1 MALQQAF
8 SKTVLG
14 QYRDNFVTKGINNG
28 LDFLTNKE
36 LKVAEDLTAGDK
48 QFKNDDKLILVDA
61 KGEYV
66 KYTSQGM
73 AAFYGW
79 SDVKDRA
86 FEIANPFKA
95 VLSDLSSFRTKVED
109 TEKYMD
115 FVKETY
121 KHLAVS
127 IIETVLATVYALI
140 YIGNAMVTRPMGKK
154 ASFKNFAMGVVYLLG
169 NIVSAALV
177 TVLSLTQNA
186 INIVKDLVYGTVGL
200 VIQPIFNKLVRG
212 YLGVDKPELEGQAK
226 KDADAAET
234 DALKAKVEMLKA
246 KQEVA
251 QKQVPEYLLERAGKT
266 FETVDVKVNKEEQ
279 EKLSNDINKAKK
291 SLTEAE
297 EAATKNVTLE
307 LKDEKYV
314 LKTPAEGKTHK
325 QLDITNAKAAIEE
338 FDTAKKALFDA
349 ERAKEKFDI
358 EHAPTKVI
366 VKPLTETDA
375 NLFKSAK
382 ANLPSDGSVRYEIKE
397 ESKTTAPVK

>member
-1 MALQQAF
+1 
-8 SKTVLG
+8 
-14 QYRDNFVTKGINNG
+14 
-28 LDFLTNKE
+28 
-36 LKVAEDLTAGDK
+36 
-48 QFKNDDKLILVDA
+48 
-61 KGEYV
+61 
-66 KYTSQGM
+66 
-73 AAFYGW
+73 
-79 SDVKDRA
+79 
-86 FEIANPFKA
+86 
-95 VLSDLSSFRTKVED
+95 
-109 TEKYMD
+109 
-115 FVKETY
+115 
-121 KHLAVS
+121 
-127 IIETVLATVYALI
+127 
-140 YIGNAMVTRPMGKK
+140 MGKK